1 MANLNNKVLEFKRH
15 FNITE
20 DFRDDKVFKLDPRG
34 NLITV
39 WNNKI
44 IILQI
49 EEIQLSFYL
58 NQQCNIR

>member
-39 WNNKI
+39 WNNKR
-44 IILQI
+44 L
-49 EEIQLSFYL
+49 LSYK
-58 NQQCNIR
+58 